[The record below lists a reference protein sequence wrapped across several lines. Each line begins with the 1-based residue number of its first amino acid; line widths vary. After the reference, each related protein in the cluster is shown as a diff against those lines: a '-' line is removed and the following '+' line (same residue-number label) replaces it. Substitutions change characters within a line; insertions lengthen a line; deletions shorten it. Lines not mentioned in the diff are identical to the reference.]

1 MDALAIERLTVRAD
15 RVVALVRAAPS
26 ARMSTPALAAR
37 LRREFP
43 LVAHHACV
51 NDAGDSF
58 GDVMECTP
66 LPHVLEHLVI
76 DLQTRAHAQERE
88 GERACGAAPDARAGR
103 RAPPRRSPRR
113 AAPPAAPPPPDDF
126 AFVGT
131 TEWLDEARGLARVE
145 VNFTDDL
152 VALRAF
158 RDAARFLNAAV
169 VS

>member
-1 MDALAIERLTVRAD
+1 MNALAIERLTVRAD

-37 LRREFP
+37 LRQEFP

-88 GERACGAAPDARAGR
+88 GERACGVPPDAAPDT
-103 RAPPRRSPRR
+103 PCP
-113 AAPPAAPPPPDDF
+113 AAPAPAAPPPPDDF

>member
-1 MDALAIERLTVRAD
+1 MDVLAIERLTVRAD

-26 ARMSTPALAAR
+26 ARMSTPVLAAR
-37 LRREFP
+37 LRQEFP

-51 NDAGDSF
+51 NDEGCSF

-88 GERACGAAPDARAGR
+88 GERACGVPPDAAPDAARP
-103 RAPPRRSPRR
+103 APP
-113 AAPPAAPPPPDDF
+113 AAPRCAPAAPPPPDDF

>member
-76 DLQTRAHAQERE
+76 DLQTRAHAQER
-88 GERACGAAPDARAGR
+88 RATRMRRRAGRRAGR
-103 RAPPRRSPRR
+103 RAPRAARR
-113 AAPPAAPPPPDDF
+113 AAPRPRRAPAA
-126 AFVGT
+126 
-131 TEWLDEARGLARVE
+131 R
-145 VNFTDDL
+145 
-152 VALRAF
+152 
-158 RDAARFLNAAV
+158 
-169 VS
+169 